1 MADLIKQP
9 AVSSPAAFMQRAL
22 DLAAATQKS
31 GRGNAYGAVIV
42 RSDRIIGEG
51 ANAIYAHHDPTAH
64 GEVEAIKDAC
74 RRIGDN
80 DLSGAVIYTSGG
92 APCPMCATAC
102 YWANLDRIYYA
113 HRADDITD
121 GGVPEYGKC

>member
-9 AVSSPAAFMQRAL
+9 VPASPAAFMQRAL
-22 DLAAATQKS
+22 DLAAATENV
-31 GRGNAYGAVIV
+31 GRGTAYGAVIV
-42 RSDRIIGEG
+42 RSGEIIGEG
-51 ANAIYAHHDPTAH
+51 ANVIYARNDPTAH

-74 RRIGDN
+74 RRIGNN
-80 DLSGAVIYTSGG
+80 DLSGAVIYTNGG

-102 YWANLDRIYYA
+102 YWANLDRIFYA

-121 GGVPEYGKC
+121 GGAPEYGKC